1 MIYVCVCVRVYRE
14 LDSRRALGSS
24 RRWRRG
30 GSGGLDS
37 RRASGSPG
45 GCGEG
50 VLGDSTCPG
59 ESRRLRSRLVR
70 DSTFPGESRRLRSLV
85 CVRVYGDSTCPG
97 EPRRFTVSGDSTCL
111 GESRRLRSRERVRDC
126 TLSAPRGSPRR
137 FWEEGRSLVCTLA
150 RSHAGLVY
158 SHRAPGRPGG
168 CGGRRAGRS
177 FFALARTLARYLLTQ
192 ERARYGI
199 GEGLKGEAHA
209 REVHGRFAGLK
220 GQRAAHV
227 VFLEVFRV
235 FVFID

>member
-1 MIYVCVCVRVYRE
+1 VPRGVPEVTVSCVCSCVWRLDVPRGAPAVYGLGR
-14 LDSRRALGSS
+14 LDVP
-24 RRWRRG
+24 RG
-30 GSGGLDS
+30 VPTVTVS
-37 RRASGSPG
+37 
-45 GCGEG
+45 
-50 VLGDSTCPG
+50 
-59 ESRRLRSRLVR
+59 
-70 DSTFPGESRRLRSLV
+70 
-85 CVRVYGDSTCPG
+85 CVRAWVWRLDV
-97 EPRRFTVSGDSTCL
+97 PRGAPAVTVSGDSTCL

-177 FFALARTLARYLLTQ
+177 FFALARTLARLLAQ

-220 GQRAAHV
+220 GQRTAHV
-227 VFLEVFRV
+227 GFSQGFSSFR
-235 FVFID
+235 FY